1 MTGASKLISVAWLNL
16 LNNFAINKIDFTGT
30 VERESWL
37 LQY

>member
-1 MTGASKLISVAWLNL
+1 MTVASAIIWVAWLNL

-37 LQY
+37 LQ